1 MAVTM
6 TLEFPGTTD
15 QYDEV
20 NKKLDVENN
29 PPDGLIIHT
38 CAAIGDNLRIVD
50 VWESQGDYEKFSE
63 GRLGAAVTEVMG
75 RRRRAQ
81 RHPAPSTRSST
92 RSPSCSPRSRLA
104 PLGGNALG

>member
-75 RRRRAQ
+75 PPPEGATPPGPEYQ
-81 RHPAPSTRSST
+81 ELHKVTK
-92 RSPSCSPRSRLA
+92 L
-104 PLGGNALG
+104 